1 MILFHQPFLQI
12 NNRKDNIYNMNFDEM
27 TLDELKE
34 YAKQN
39 NIKVGN
45 IGREKL
51 IEKLKSDNTSVCSIA
66 DDDDFVEDT
75 KAESTPEPVAETK
88 STLGSIIDAID
99 DLEESDISCLVAIE
113 SSLILLLCEQLLT
126 LCQRCACL
134 CLAWLEVKCVQKN

>member
-27 TLDELKE
+27 SLDELKE

-88 STLGSIIDAID
+88 STLGSIIEAYFQAD
-99 DLEESDISCLVAIE
+99 E
-113 SSLILLLCEQLLT
+113 
-126 LCQRCACL
+126 
-134 CLAWLEVKCVQKN
+134 